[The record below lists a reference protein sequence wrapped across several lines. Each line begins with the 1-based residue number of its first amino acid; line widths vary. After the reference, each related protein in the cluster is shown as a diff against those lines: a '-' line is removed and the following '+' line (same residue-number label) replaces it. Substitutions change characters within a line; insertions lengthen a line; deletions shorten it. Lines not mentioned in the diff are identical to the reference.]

1 VIDMLVLDNVRN
13 ALAALGGN
21 KLRSAL
27 TMLGIVIGTAA
38 VITLLSVGQG
48 VEGFINDQFNA
59 LGTNLLFV
67 WPRQGG
73 SQRTQFT
80 SFAFNQTT
88 LTERDAGALGDPLRV
103 PEAAGVSPLLR
114 VDALARFGRK
124 DIVTTVR
131 GVDTDYAGARDLH
144 VVRGRLITDEDVLTH
159 ARVAVIGQTVLDEL
173 FPPDVDAP
181 GQTIR
186 INDVPFRVVGV
197 LEARGGN
204 QFANDDNQ
212 IIVPISAARGRL
224 SDLRAVS
231 GLPGVSVIVMQ
242 ATAADALDATKTD
255 STLTLRDTHGITFRD
270 DDDFTILSQND
281 LLTTFGQISS
291 AITIFLGAI
300 AGISLLVGGI
310 GIMNIMLVTVTER
323 TREIGL
329 RKAVGAKRRDILLQF
344 LVESMTLALVG
355 GVIGVAIG
363 VTGALAIAGVSRE
376 FAPSVSP
383 ITIALSA
390 GMSLL
395 VGLVAGLYP
404 AVRAARLHPIEALRY
419 E

>member
-1 VIDMLVLDNVRN
+1 MIVYENVRN
-13 ALAALGGN
+13 ALSALSGN

-48 VEGFINDQFNA
+48 VEAFINQQFSA

-80 SFAFNQTT
+80 AFGFNQTT
-88 LTERDAGALGDPLRV
+88 LTERDAVALDDPLRV
-103 PEAAGVSPLLR
+103 PDAASVAPILR
-114 VDALARFGRK
+114 LDALAHFGRK
-124 DIVTTVR
+124 DLITAVR
-131 GVDTDYAGARDLH
+131 GVDADYAQARDIQ
-144 VVRGRLITDEDVLTH
+144 VVDGRFIGEEDVLTR
-159 ARVAVIGQTVLDEL
+159 ARVAVIGQTVRDEL
-173 FPPDVDAP
+173 FPFGAEPLN
-181 GQTIR
+181 QTIR
-186 INDVPFRVVGV
+186 INDVPFRIVGV
-197 LEARGGN
+197 LEERGGN

-224 SDLRAVS
+224 TDLRAAS
-231 GLPGVSVIVMQ
+231 GLPGVSVILLQ
-242 ATAADALDATKTD
+242 AAEASQLDPVKTD
-255 STLTLRDTHGITFRD
+255 STATLRDTHDISYRD
-270 DDDFTILSQND
+270 DDDFTVLSQND
-281 LLTTFGQISS
+281 LLATFGQISA
-291 AITIFLGAI
+291 AITLFLGAI

-329 RKAVGAKRRDILLQF
+329 RKAIGAKRRDILIQF
-344 LVESMTLALVG
+344 LVEAMTLALLG
-355 GVIGVAIG
+355 GLMG
-363 VTGALAIAGVSRE
+363 VTLGVSGALLIASIGQE
-376 FAPSVSP
+376 FAPRISP
-383 ITIALSA
+383 ITILLST
-390 GMSLL
+390 GMAIF

-404 AVRAARLHPIEALRY
+404 ALRAARLNPIEALRH

>member
-1 VIDMLVLDNVRN
+1 MNVLENVHN
-13 ALAALGGN
+13 ALSALATN

-27 TMLGIVIGTAA
+27 TMLGIVIGTSA

-48 VEGFINDQFNA
+48 VEQFINSQFNA

-67 WPRQGG
+67 WPKLGG
-73 SQRTQFT
+73 SQRAQFT
-80 SFAFNQTT
+80 ALSLNQST

-103 PEAAGVSPLLR
+103 PDASKVTPLLR
-114 VDALARFGRK
+114 IDALARYGKK
-124 DIVTTVR
+124 DIVTTIR
-131 GVDTDYAGARDLH
+131 GVGADYSEVRDLH
-144 VVRGRLITDEDVLTH
+144 VVSGRLINQEDVLTY
-159 ARVAVIGQTVLDEL
+159 ARVAVIGQTVLTEL
-173 FPPDVDAP
+173 FPGDADP
-181 GQTIR
+181 LSKAIR
-186 INDVPFRVVGV
+186 INDVPFRVIGV

-212 IIVPISAARGRL
+212 VIVPISAARARL
-224 SDLRAVS
+224 SDLRARS
-231 GLPGVSVIVMQ
+231 GLPGVNVILMQ
-242 ATAADALDATKTD
+242 AEASGLLDSVKFD
-255 STLTLRDTHGITFRD
+255 STDTLRDTHTISYRD

-281 LLTTFGQISS
+281 LLSTFGQISA
-291 AITIFLGAI
+291 AITVFLGAI

-329 RKAVGAKRRDILLQF
+329 RKAIGAKRRDILLQF

-355 GVIGVAIG
+355 GLIGVALG
-363 VTGALAIAGVSRE
+363 VSGALLIAGFSTQ
-376 FAPSVSP
+376 FAPRVVP
-383 ITIALSA
+383 VTIFLST
-390 GMSLL
+390 GMSAL

-404 AVRAARLHPIEALRY
+404 AVRASRLNPIEALRY

>member
-1 VIDMLVLDNVRN
+1 MIVYENVRN
-13 ALAALGGN
+13 ALSALSGN

-48 VEGFINDQFNA
+48 VEAFINQQFSA

-80 SFAFNQTT
+80 AFAFNQTT
-88 LTERDAGALGDPLRV
+88 LTERDAGALDDPLRV
-103 PEAAGVSPLLR
+103 PDIAGVAPLLR
-114 VDALARFGRK
+114 LDALARFGRK
-124 DIVTTVR
+124 DLITTVR
-131 GVDTDYAGARDLH
+131 GVDADYAEARDVQ
-144 VVRGRLITDEDVLTH
+144 VVDGRFISEDDVLTH
-159 ARVAVIGQTVLDEL
+159 ARVAVIGQTVHDEL
-173 FPPDVDAP
+173 FPSGAEPLN
-181 GQTIR
+181 QTIR

-197 LEARGGN
+197 LEERGGN

-212 IIVPISAARGRL
+212 VIVPISAARGRL
-224 SDLRAVS
+224 TDLRAVS
-231 GLPGVSVIVMQ
+231 GLPGVSVILLQ
-242 ATAADALDATKTD
+242 AAEAGELDPVKAD
-255 STLTLRDTHGITFRD
+255 STATLRDTHGISYRD
-270 DDDFTILSQND
+270 DDDFSILSQND
-281 LLTTFGQISS
+281 LLATFGQISA
-291 AITIFLGAI
+291 AITLFLGAI

-329 RKAVGAKRRDILLQF
+329 RKAIGAKRRDILIQF
-344 LVESMTLALVG
+344 LVEAMTLALLG
-355 GVIGVAIG
+355 GLMGLTLGVL
-363 VTGALAIAGVSRE
+363 GALLIAGISQE
-376 FAPSVSP
+376 FAPRISP
-383 ITIALSA
+383 ITILLST
-390 GMSLL
+390 GMSVF

-404 AVRAARLHPIEALRY
+404 ALRAARLNPIDALRY